1 MMNKHIKK
9 GDKNSL
15 KIYLFIIFT
24 KKMNEYYAIIKMN
37 EYYAIIK
44 LIRAIMS
51 VIFVTLSLL
60 MSDKNN

>member
-1 MMNKHIKK
+1 MNCVNKTKTIMNKHIKK

-24 KKMNEYYAIIKMN
+24 KKMNEYYAIIKLM
-37 EYYAIIK
+37 
-44 LIRAIMS
+44 RAIMS

>member
-24 KKMNEYYAIIKMN
+24 KKMNEYYAIIKFM
-37 EYYAIIK
+37 
-44 LIRAIMS
+44 RAIMS
-51 VIFVTLSLL
+51 VIFVILSLL
-60 MSDKNN
+60 MSDQNN